1 MNIEA
6 FFKITYGLY
15 VVSAGSEENKS
26 GYIANTVF
34 QVTAEPP
41 QVAISCNKNN
51 YTSNLII
58 ESKAFSISVLKQDSS
73 AELIGL
79 FGYKTGNEIDKFAD
93 TKYISGSTGT
103 PIVTEDTIA
112 WFECKLVNQYD
123 VGTHIIYIG
132 EIINNDLLVDDA
144 EPLTYNYYRNV
155 KKGKA
160 PRNAPT
166 YIKDIISEVDES
178 VTSDMPSYQ
187 CLVCNYI
194 YDPAEGD
201 PDGGISPGTAFED
214 IPDDWVC
221 PVCGAEKSD
230 FELIG

>member
-112 WFECKLVNQYD
+112 WFECRLVNQYD

-132 EIINNDLLVDDA
+132 EIINNDLLVADA
-144 EPLTYNYYRNV
+144 ESFNL
-155 KKGKA
+155 
-160 PRNAPT
+160 
-166 YIKDIISEVDES
+166 
-178 VTSDMPSYQ
+178 
-187 CLVCNYI
+187 
-194 YDPAEGD
+194 
-201 PDGGISPGTAFED
+201 
-214 IPDDWVC
+214 
-221 PVCGAEKSD
+221 
-230 FELIG
+230 